1 MREDSDF
8 FLEYTIMFT
17 NDTTSFSHVD
27 GNARVVLDEQAWQVV
42 CKTAATEASRYCGL
56 AYDHYIVLL
65 SSSIDQHVDQLP
77 EHLRAQALSIARE
90 WDYATPAER
99 QETQDWNAE
108 NGYCRHGLDPNCCP
122 AGCSEY

>member
-1 MREDSDF
+1 
-8 FLEYTIMFT
+8 MFT
-17 NDTTSFSHVD
+17 NDTTSFSHAD

-42 CKTAATEASRYCGL
+42 CKTAAIEASRYCGL

-77 EHLRAQALSIARE
+77 EHLRAQALKIARK